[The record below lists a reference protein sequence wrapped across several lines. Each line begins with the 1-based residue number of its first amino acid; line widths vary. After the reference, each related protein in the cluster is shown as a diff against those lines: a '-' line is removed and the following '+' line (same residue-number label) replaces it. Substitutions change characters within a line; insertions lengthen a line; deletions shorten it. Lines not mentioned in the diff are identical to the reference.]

1 VRVVVTRRRK
11 FLVVGC
17 AVIIPILLLAYDLA
31 GGGVTLR
38 YRLTVDV
45 DVNGVTRTGSGVVQ
59 VTYQSLPQWFIEALP
74 LDWAAQFHGSLTG
87 SAITVDLGKPGLL
100 FVVNFPPLLGKP
112 GGYLYPDG
120 ASLDLLPLVAYRSLF
135 PQMPKSFRKA
145 DRRG

>member
-1 VRVVVTRRRK
+1 MRRRRK
-11 FLVVGC
+11 FLVADC
-17 AVIIPILLLAYDLA
+17 AVIIAILLLAYDLA

-87 SAITVDLGKPGLL
+87 SAITVDLGDRGLL
-100 FVVNFPPLLGKP
+100 FVVNSFPFLANTQ
-112 GGYLYPDG
+112 GYLALPRG
-120 ASLDLLPLVAYRSLF
+120 ASLDLLPFVAYRSLF